1 MSAAPIASTSSAA
14 APSES
19 SISKSALGKRKRLPA
34 CDCCKM
40 RRLKCEPVPPP
51 GSCPRCKATGVVC
64 TTTPTIRKKAV
75 GRTGKRIEEAKA
87 TFGTADPDA
96 PDFIGASNTPW
107 LPLPQ
112 SGSLATSVQPPT
124 LSSESTENQLSKQEI
139 SSALFSHLLELYQ
152 ALPQSWLPIGVR
164 GKVFSQFE
172 AAGRQLDALS
182 PDTEVLARVTIAL
195 TSRLSSHPALFG
207 PGSPVPPYETLT
219 TSYLESHPDLRQY
232 GKRRQAV
239 CEQLRREAV
248 ELAWRRGTLAVTSE
262 ENMASC
268 YLLELLEGRNDPVAG
283 KPYGSAFV
291 SHLQTILN
299 GQDAPGATMK
309 IVNMSLAWS
318 ALIMREALQAANA
331 GRTSHFTATDDLIL
345 CGEVPRSIEET
356 LLESVEDVDV
366 RDSVRL
372 FFAPMRPYTYHCARL
387 ARECG
392 EKITGTA
399 ARRQPFS
406 EQYLAK
412 YLTQLDHLLH
422 LFALLESRIAFVL
435 SPAATSAHS
444 LPAPFETE
452 RQFIM
457 RACLHTLGLAWS
469 SLSLPVHLELNRRIA
484 ELRDP
489 PPDRQSASHLQPS
502 RKRTLERLEL
512 LRKQV
517 EQVALKAA
525 RMVAQCVH
533 EAPSLAFLVQLS
545 GENLNKWVKV
555 LVDAKTVE
563 EGGAGVTKEER
574 ETDLRWILQGLKT
587 MGWSWTD
594 LEGLTSMIEEAL
606 GGAALEDAPKEEAD
620 PASPQLLPDAA
631 TPDFANGMFAA
642 ASSAATAFD
651 FASHAQPQASTS
663 AAPPPPP
670 PQPIFASA
678 SNAPAAPL
686 PDLST
691 LESLFG
697 SAPAP
702 VDPPPGLPDLSTLIS
717 LYSSGALNPIL
728 TTLSGT
734 MDVNTLASQ
743 YFAGTLNVNALLGTL
758 GGGMGGMGE
767 AAGAS
772 PAPSGAGAGDGSMAE
787 FDLAAFLAEPAF
799 GMPSPGGF
807 GGGGA
812 GGPGGAGGTL
822 S

>member
-1 MSAAPIASTSSAA
+1 MSAAPVASTSSVAD
-14 APSES
+14 PSES
-19 SISKSALGKRKRLPA
+19 STSKPALGKRKRLPA

-64 TTTPTIRKKAV
+64 TTTPTVRKKAV

-96 PDFIGASNTPW
+96 PDFMGASNTPW

-124 LSSESTENQLSKQEI
+124 FSNESTENQLSKQEI
-139 SSALFSHLLELYQ
+139 SSALISHLLELYQ

-219 TSYLESHPDLRQY
+219 SSYLESHPDLRQY

-345 CGEVPRSIEET
+345 CGEVPRSIGET

-489 PPDRQSASHLQPS
+489 PPDHQSASHLQPS

-517 EQVALKAA
+517 EQVTLKAA

-545 GENLNKWVKV
+545 GENLDKWVKV

-563 EGGAGVTKEER
+563 DGGAGITKEER
-574 ETDLRWILQGLKT
+574 ERDLRWILQSLKT

-606 GGAALEDAPKEEAD
+606 GGAALEDAPKQEAD
-620 PASPQLLPDAA
+620 PASPQLLPEA
-631 TPDFANGMFAA
+631 TMPDFPNGMLATA
-642 ASSAATAFD
+642 PSAANAFD
-651 FASHAQPQASTS
+651 FASHAQAQASTS
-663 AAPPPPP
+663 AAQPPTP
-670 PQPIFASA
+670 PQPTFAST

-702 VDPPPGLPDLSTLIS
+702 ADPPPGLPDLSTLIS

-812 GGPGGAGGTL
+812 GGSGGAGDTSG
-822 S
+822 